1 MGYFLDYLTGGNIKV
16 AASSLAGLHFYN
28 NGDYLQTYTTRL
40 GSIMKVI
47 LPKRNKKA
55 FDTIEIVST
64 NSIKNYVD
72 LVILDLNISAA
83 PDHISYYETYNSF
96 SKEVAGYLV
105 KKNVYYQYIFG
116 DNSHLTRNFVN
127 ELNRL

>member
-1 MGYFLDYLTGGNIKV
+1 
-16 AASSLAGLHFYN
+16 
-28 NGDYLQTYTTRL
+28 
-40 GSIMKVI
+40 MKVI
-47 LPKRNKKA
+47 LPKNNQKTY
-55 FDTIEIVST
+55 DTIQIVST

-96 SKEVAGYLV
+96 NKEVAGYLV

-116 DNSHLTRNFVN
+116 DNSNLTRDFIRS
-127 ELNRL
+127 LNNL